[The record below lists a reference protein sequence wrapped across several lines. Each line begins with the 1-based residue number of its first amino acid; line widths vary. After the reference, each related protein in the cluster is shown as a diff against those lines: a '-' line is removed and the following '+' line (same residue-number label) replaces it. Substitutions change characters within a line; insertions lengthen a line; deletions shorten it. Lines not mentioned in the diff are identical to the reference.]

1 MDWLHPPRTRND
13 RVIRQGPISREIA
26 MPYANPFL
34 FPLPP
39 IQISRE
45 IYSISFKFNL
55 TIDRRGSKI
64 ALAIFVVR

>member
-34 FPLPP
+34 FPIPYLPFFIP
-39 IQISRE
+39 ILIPDSRE
-45 IYSISFKFNL
+45 IF
-55 TIDRRGSKI
+55 D
-64 ALAIFVVR
+64 FV

>member
-34 FPLPP
+34 FPIPP
-39 IQISRE
+39 IPE
-45 IYSISFKFNL
+45 KYSISFKFNL

-64 ALAIFVVR
+64 ALVIFVVR